1 MSNSGN
7 DFAVDVL
14 IIGAGLVG
22 ASLACALSTLVSQ
35 HGLRLALVERHDLQQ
50 PGDTPPSFDARAS
63 ALSWGTRCIY
73 DRLGLWTELHDRA
86 QAISSVHVSDR
97 GHFGI
102 ARLHAAEQDV
112 PALGEQ
118 DVPALG
124 YVVNNHHL
132 GDVLLKRLLE
142 LYTRGAVNLLSPQ
155 AVKRLRPIPGG
166 MKVQLNSGEVS
177 ASLVVV
183 ADGGRSDLPEQLGI
197 GVKQT
202 DYQQHAVI
210 ANIALDRPH
219 GGTAWERFAGQG
231 PVALLPLVGDD
242 AFAHRSALVWT
253 VPNQEIERVNRLTDD
268 EFLAVVQERFGNRAG
283 RFLAVGKRDSYPL
296 SMRLAREQV
305 RPGLVILGNAA
316 HAIHP
321 VAGQGYNLSMRDTM
335 ALAENISAS
344 FIGQQ
349 PVGDLGRL
357 MAYQRQQHRD
367 QSLVSAGCNGLVNL
381 FARTDGVSVLA
392 RNLGLV
398 AFDYCRPLK
407 SAFTRKA
414 MGEGFYADI

>member
-1 MSNSGN
+1 MINSAN

-22 ASLACALSTLVSQ
+22 ASLACALSELVSR
-35 HGLRLALVERHDLQQ
+35 HGLCVALVERHDLQL
-50 PGDTPPSFDARAS
+50 PGDAPPSFDARAS

-73 DRLGLWTELHDRA
+73 DQLGLWADLNDRA

-102 ARLHAAEQDV
+102 TRLHASEQ
-112 PALGEQ
+112 G
-118 DVPALG
+118 VPALG
-124 YVVNNHHL
+124 YVVNNHCL

-142 LYTRGAVNLLSPQ
+142 LSVRGNIKLFSPQ
-155 AVKRLRPIPGG
+155 TVARLTPIPGG
-166 MKVQLNSGEVS
+166 MKVQLNTGEVS
-177 ASLVVV
+177 ASLVVL
-183 ADGGRSDLPEQLGI
+183 ADGGRSGLMEQLGI

-231 PVALLPLVGDD
+231 PVALLPLVGDA
-242 AFAHRSALVWT
+242 AFAHRAALVWT
-253 VPNQEIERVNRLTDD
+253 IPDQEIERVNQLTDS
-268 EFLAVVQERFGNRAG
+268 EFLAMVQECFGSRAG

-296 SMRLAREQV
+296 TMGCAREQV

-321 VAGQGYNLSMRDTM
+321 VAGQGYNLSMRDAM

-344 FIGQQ
+344 FIAQK

-357 MAYQRQQHRD
+357 LAYQYQQHRD
-367 QSLVSAGCNGLVNL
+367 QSVVSAGCNGLVNL

-398 AFDYCRPLK
+398 ALDYCRPLK
-407 SAFTRKA
+407 SAFAHKA
-414 MGEGFYADI
+414 MGGEFHADI